1 MQHGSYIIYPKLLGK
16 GAFGTVYL
24 GLHRDTGKLVAVKTE
39 KKGSNSGSSSNAKVL
54 RHEISILKIL
64 NKGKIPC
71 WEDLDTCYLVLP
83 LRGPSL
89 ASLHELCNNKFSLQ
103 TCMMLGISFIE
114 AIEPVHKAG
123 IVHRDIKPAN
133 LLMDYTF
140 PHGKI
145 HLVDFGLSKQYR
157 DNNGNHLPY
166 KTGLMR
172 VGSLRYMSKY
182 THQGVE
188 ASRRDDLYSLIYV
201 LIYLYVGDLPWKGVI
216 KDLTLDQKHA
226 NVLSVKKSFTNRRLA
241 SKLNC
246 KRCSGDPCSFMT
258 EITKLLDYLDTLKF
272 EDTPDYNRLKNY
284 FQTIIGGHVGGHAVP
299 LNPLANPLA
308 DMFRGTC
315 GPP

>member
-39 KKGSNSGSSSNAKVL
+39 TKANTNGKNAKVL

-64 NKGKIPC
+64 NLNSPLSAVVS
-71 WEDLDTCYLVLP
+71 WEDQETCYLVLP

-103 TCMMLGISFIE
+103 TCMMLGVSFIE
-114 AIEPVHKAG
+114 AIEPVHLAG

-157 DNNGNHLPY
+157 DRNGKHLPY

-182 THQGVE
+182 THQGIE
-188 ASRRDDLYSLIYV
+188 ASCRDDLYSLIYV

-246 KRCSGDPCSFMT
+246 KRCSGDPCTFMT

-272 EDTPDYNRLKNY
+272 DDRPDYNRLKNY
-284 FQTIIGGHVGGHAVP
+284 FQTIIGGHAVGGPALP
-299 LNPLANPLA
+299 LNPLAL
-308 DMFRGTC
+308 
-315 GPP
+315 

>member
-39 KKGSNSGSSSNAKVL
+39 TKTNTNGKNAKVL

-64 NKGKIPC
+64 NLNSPSSAVVS
-71 WEDLDTCYLVLP
+71 WEDPETCYLVLP

-103 TCMMLGISFIE
+103 TCMMLGVSFIE
-114 AIEPVHKAG
+114 AIEPVHLAG

-157 DNNGNHLPY
+157 DRNGKHLPY

-182 THQGVE
+182 THQGIE
-188 ASRRDDLYSLIYV
+188 ASCRDDLYSLIYV

-246 KRCSGDPCSFMT
+246 KRCSGDPCTFMT

-272 EDTPDYNRLKNY
+272 DDRPDYNRLKNY
-284 FQTIIGGHVGGHAVP
+284 FQTIIGGHAGGGGPVGGPALP
-299 LNPLANPLA
+299 LNPLAL
-308 DMFRGTC
+308 
-315 GPP
+315 